1 MSISGKF
8 DGSVFWH
15 TVKRHTVKN
24 HNVLRHTVK
33 NHSVLR
39 HNVLRHN
46 SNIFIYTGRDNSIDP
61 TLLHHNYHE
70 FFRTNIVFPKKAIH
84 TKFHISDS
92 RDSSMTYNRGSQT
105 F

>member
-1 MSISGKF
+1 M

-46 SNIFIYTGRDNSIDP
+46 SNIFMHKSYQNGILNP
-61 TLLHHNYHE
+61 
-70 FFRTNIVFPKKAIH
+70 
-84 TKFHISDS
+84 
-92 RDSSMTYNRGSQT
+92 Q
-105 F
+105 